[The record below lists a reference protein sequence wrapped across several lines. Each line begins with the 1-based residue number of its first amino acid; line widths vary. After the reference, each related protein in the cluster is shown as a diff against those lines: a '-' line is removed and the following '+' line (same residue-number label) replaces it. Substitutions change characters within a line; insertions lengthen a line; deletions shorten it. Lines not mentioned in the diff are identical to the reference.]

1 MPSAGLTP
9 PAPSLATAAEDD
21 QPLEPPVLPEAK
33 VSSALVLRVSPPLPS
48 AWPSHGAP
56 APSGTLEEARAA
68 LDLPRVNFRALIVVR
83 RRDAWG

>member
-9 PAPSLATAAEDD
+9 PAPSLAAAVEDN
-21 QPLEPPVLPEAK
+21 QPPEPPVLLEAV
-33 VSSALVLRVSPPLPS
+33 VSSTLASRASPPLPS

-68 LDLPRVNFRALIVVR
+68 LELLQGELQGTYRHST
-83 RRDAWG
+83 